1 MTPPGRAGH
10 RRLGGPGRS
19 LSRYARQDLTS
30 FRCRHFRPA
39 AVRGSPPRS
48 AADARPSSPVPRRAA
63 FRAAPGAAGLGPHR
77 SSRPARRSGRAR
89 DRRRLRPRL
98 PGSRRRALEPVWP
111 AGPAVTSIHDPREP
125 TRPRGSDCRHTPLY
139 DRCTAPTG
147 SVSAGGG
154 PRGVRTHNPRIK
166 SPLLCQLELE
176 ARQLLDQPIQR
187 TTRSRFRASL
197 LPAEARRVH
206 PLVGRLRGRRV
217 EHRRPVGA
225 RRRPCREPR
234 AVTHN
239 APATS
244 HPAATKSTRF
254 GTTHTTAIARIHN
267 GSGSATTAIEAA
279 EATTLPTSRRHRH
292 MSRDSQRRVCQQD
305 RHHALAP
312 RTAQH
317 SG

>member
-1 MTPPGRAGH
+1 M
-10 RRLGGPGRS
+10 
-19 LSRYARQDLTS
+19 
-30 FRCRHFRPA
+30 
-39 AVRGSPPRS
+39 
-48 AADARPSSPVPRRAA
+48 
-63 FRAAPGAAGLGPHR
+63 
-77 SSRPARRSGRAR
+77 
-89 DRRRLRPRL
+89 
-98 PGSRRRALEPVWP
+98 
-111 AGPAVTSIHDPREP
+111 
-125 TRPRGSDCRHTPLY
+125 
-139 DRCTAPTG
+139 
-147 SVSAGGG
+147 GG
-154 PRGVRTHNPRIK
+154 PRGARTHNPRIK